1 MRTLKDRLYT
11 VQTLVPKGLRV
22 ADIGTDHGHLPISLV
37 KAEISPFV
45 IAADI
50 NEKPLSVAK
59 QNIEKCGLKNIET
72 RLSDGLS
79 AIEPHEVDCV
89 VIAGMGGEVIEG
101 ILSRCPWIKNNRY
114 TLILQPMTGADYL
127 RRYLS
132 SVGFETIEEKAV
144 LDAGKLYCVIKVK
157 FSGKT
162 AEKSEA
168 FYRVGKLDPK
178 NPTDKAYI
186 EKQLKIALKCKLDLE
201 KSGRDFAYFEN
212 LCQQIKTIL
221 GEE

>member
-11 VQTLVPKGLRV
+11 VQTLVPKGSRV

-50 NEKPLSVAK
+50 REKPLSVARA
-59 QNIEKCGLKNIET
+59 NIEKCGLKNIET
-72 RLSDGLS
+72 RLGDGLS
-79 AIEPHEVDCV
+79 PIKPREVDCI

-101 ILSRCPWIKNNRY
+101 IIDNCPWIRDSRY
-114 TLILQPMTGADYL
+114 TLILQPMTAADSL

-132 SVGFETIEEKAV
+132 VSGYEIAEEKAV
-144 LDAGKLYCVIKVK
+144 EDTGRLYCVIKAVY
-157 FSGKT
+157 SGKCY
-162 AEKSEA
+162 EKSEA
-168 FYRVGKLDPK
+168 FYRIGKLNPK
-178 NPTDKAYI
+178 NPVDRAYMN
-186 EKQLKIALKCKLDLE
+186 KQLKIALKCRLDLE
-201 KSGRDFAYFEN
+201 KSGRDFVFFEN
-212 LCQQIKTIL
+212 LCREINIIL

>member
-11 VQTLVPKGLRV
+11 VQTLVPKGARV

-50 NEKPLSVAK
+50 REKPLSVAK

-72 RLSDGLS
+72 RLGDGLS
-79 AIEPHEVDCV
+79 PIKPDEVDCV
-89 VIAGMGGEVIEG
+89 CIAGMGGEVIEG
-101 ILSRCPWIKNNRY
+101 IIANCTWIKDPRY

-132 SVGFETIEEKAV
+132 SSGYEIEEEIAV
-144 LDAGKLYCVIKVK
+144 EDTGKLYCVIKAR
-157 FSGKT
+157 FSGKKT
-162 AEKSEA
+162 EESEA

-178 NPTDKAYI
+178 KSTDKAYI
-186 EKQLKIALKCKLDLE
+186 EKQLKIAAKCKLDLE
-201 KSGRDFAYFEN
+201 KSGKDFTFFEN
-212 LCQQIKTIL
+212 LCSNIKLIL

>member
-11 VQTLVPKGLRV
+11 VQTLVPKGSRV

-50 NEKPLSVAK
+50 KENPLSVAK
-59 QNIEKCGLKNIET
+59 SNIEKCGLKNIET
-72 RLSDGLS
+72 RLGDGL
-79 AIEPHEVDCV
+79 AAVEPNEVDCV
-89 VIAGMGGEVIEG
+89 TIAGMGGEVIEG
-101 ILSRCPWIKNNRY
+101 ILERCPWIKCDHY
-114 TLILQPMTGADYL
+114 TLILQPMTGADSL
-127 RRYLS
+127 RRYLVS
-132 SVGFETIEEKAV
+132 NGYEIDEEVAV
-144 LDAGKLYCVIKVK
+144 EEAGKLYCVIKSR

-178 NPTDKAYI
+178 KPTDKAYI
-186 EKQLKIALKCKLDLE
+186 EKQLKIATKCKLDLE
-201 KSGRDFAYFEN
+201 KSGRDFSFFEN
-212 LCQQIKTIL
+212 ICREIKEIL

>member
-11 VQTLVPKGLRV
+11 VQTLVPKGSRV

-72 RLSDGLS
+72 RLSNGLE
-79 AIEPHEVDCV
+79 AINPDEIDCV
-89 VIAGMGGEVIEG
+89 TIAGMGGEVIEG
-101 ILSRCPWIKNNRY
+101 ILDNCSWIKNSHY
-114 TLILQPMTGADYL
+114 TLILQPMTGADTL
-127 RRYLS
+127 RRYLALN
-132 SVGFETIEEKAV
+132 GFETVEEKAV
-144 LDAGKLYCVIKVK
+144 LDTGRLYCVIKAT
-157 FSGKT
+157 FSGKVT
-162 AEKSEA
+162 EKSEA

-186 EKQLKIALKCKLDLE
+186 EKQLKIALKCKRDLE
-201 KSGRDFAYFEN
+201 NSGRDFESYQK
-212 LCQQIKTIL
+212 LCSDITRIL
-221 GEE
+221 GEN